1 MPDSPQPRQASR
13 SLRQRLHMPNVQ
25 QILMCMCM
33 SNLRDKREQH
43 AKQNNSD
50 VSSRHALVPRVS
62 VHVAIDLGI
71 VV

>member
-1 MPDSPQPRQASR
+1 
-13 SLRQRLHMPNVQ
+13 
-25 QILMCMCM
+25 MCM

-50 VSSRHALVPRVS
+50 VSFRHALVPRVS